1 MTQYRGNGLW
11 GLEKQICR
19 MCGGFSLLA
28 SLEAISIAAHLT
40 GVLEDMELT
49 PQGLQIAY
57 SGLHHYVWE

>member
-1 MTQYRGNGLW
+1 MG
-11 GLEKQICR
+11 
-19 MCGGFSLLA
+19 CGGWRNKYAGCAEAFLSSA
-28 SLEAISIAAHLT
+28 SLEAISVAAHLT